1 MATAAVTSTVLYTLN
16 NHLTGG
22 FLSGANGE
30 KRGKQFYGGSSV
42 YIVLLAIN
50 VSTASLL
57 SHQIVRFSA
66 PVLCDILPP
75 GWTCLLSYRFKHV
88 L

>member
-1 MATAAVTSTVLYTLN
+1 MATAAVTSTVSYTLN

-22 FLSGANGE
+22 LLSGANGE
-30 KRGKQFYGGSSV
+30 QRGKQLYAGSSL

-57 SHQIVRFSA
+57 SHQILRLSV